1 MEVKMLSTTRNVTA
15 FVLGFA
21 TSLLMACGV
30 LYVCNGYTFSQ
41 MSETFNTSFCL
52 AFIPT
57 ALFLF
62 VGFLVPE
69 VRKRLK
75 IRKSVTTRFYL
86 GTLAIYVIIAI
97 ASYLPSVIQYNAWA
111 DSQHALADAFN
122 GYFMFPV
129 FFHLMAVITEIAL
142 GPYYHPDDIA
152 RQKERIKQGRVQG
165 EFDFDDID
173 FDLDDFF

>member
-1 MEVKMLSTTRNVTA
+1 MLSTTRNVTA

-21 TSLLMACGV
+21 TSLLIACGI

-41 MSETFNTSFCL
+41 ISETFNLTLYLILL
-52 AFIPT
+52 AD
-57 ALFLF
+57 ALFIF

-75 IRKSVTTRFYL
+75 IRKSATTRFYL

-129 FFHLMAVITEIAL
+129 FFHFMAVITEIAI
-142 GPYYHPDDIA
+142 GSYYHPDDIA

-165 EFDFDDID
+165 EFDFDDIE
-173 FDLDDFF
+173 FDVDNFD